1 MLLLNYKWERKF
13 ENMENELLQQILMAV
28 TDLKQGQEN
37 FENRFENLE
46 NDVRELKQGQESLK
60 QDVIS
65 LTQDIASFDNKFN
78 NLKQGQEDLKQDVT
92 SLKQDV
98 ASLKQDVTDLKQ
110 DVTKIKT
117 TLETETNKNL
127 GLTLECVTGLID
139 KTSDYKEMSIKVEEN
154 DDKIKMLSNVVQGH
168 SEKFSNLKEA
178 L

>member
-1 MLLLNYKWERKF
+1 
-13 ENMENELLQQILMAV
+13 MENELLQQILMAV
-28 TDLKQGQEN
+28 TDLKQ
-37 FENRFENLE
+37 
-46 NDVRELKQGQESLK
+46 DVTGLK
-60 QDVIS
+60 QDV
-65 LTQDIASFDNKFN
+65 T
-78 NLKQGQEDLKQDVT
+78 GLKQDVT

-98 ASLKQDVTDLKQ
+98 ANLKQDVADLKQDVTTLKQ
-110 DVTKIKT
+110 DVTKIKA

>member
-1 MLLLNYKWERKF
+1 MLSLNYEWERKF

-28 TDLKQGQEN
+28 TDLKQGQE
-37 FENRFENLE
+37 
-46 NDVRELKQGQESLK
+46 S
-60 QDVIS
+60 
-65 LTQDIASFDNKFN
+65 
-78 NLKQGQEDLKQDVT
+78 LKQDVT

>member
-1 MLLLNYKWERKF
+1 
-13 ENMENELLQQILMAV
+13 MENELLQQILMAV
-28 TDLKQGQEN
+28 TDLKQ
-37 FENRFENLE
+37 
-46 NDVRELKQGQESLK
+46 DVTSLKQDVTTLKQGQENLENR
-60 QDVIS
+60 
-65 LTQDIASFDNKFN
+65 FDNLEN
-78 NLKQGQEDLKQDVT
+78 EVRDLKQDVT

-98 ASLKQDVTDLKQ
+98 ANLKQGQEALKQDVTTLKQ
-110 DVTKIKT
+110 DVTKIKA

>member
-1 MLLLNYKWERKF
+1 
-13 ENMENELLQQILMAV
+13 MENELLQQILMAV
-28 TDLKQGQEN
+28 TDLKQ
-37 FENRFENLE
+37 
-46 NDVRELKQGQESLK
+46 DV
-60 QDVIS
+60 
-65 LTQDIASFDNKFN
+65 TT
-78 NLKQGQEDLKQDVT
+78 LKQDVT
-92 SLKQDV
+92 
-98 ASLKQDVTDLKQ
+98 TLKQ
-110 DVTKIKT
+110 DVTKIKA

>member
-1 MLLLNYKWERKF
+1 
-13 ENMENELLQQILMAV
+13 MENELLQQILMAV
-28 TDLKQGQEN
+28 TDLKQ
-37 FENRFENLE
+37 
-46 NDVRELKQGQESLK
+46 DVTG
-60 QDVIS
+60 
-65 LTQDIASFDNKFN
+65 
-78 NLKQGQEDLKQDVT
+78 LKQDVT
-92 SLKQDV
+92 SLKQGQENLENRFDNLENEV
-98 ASLKQDVTDLKQ
+98 RDLKQDVTTLKQ
-110 DVTKIKT
+110 DVTKIKA

>member
-1 MLLLNYKWERKF
+1 
-13 ENMENELLQQILMAV
+13 MENELLQQILMAV
-28 TDLKQGQEN
+28 TDLKQ
-37 FENRFENLE
+37 
-46 NDVRELKQGQESLK
+46 DVTSLK
-60 QDVIS
+60 QDVTTLKQGQGS
-65 LTQDIASFDNKFN
+65 LTQDIASFDNKF
-78 NLKQGQEDLKQDVT
+78 D

-98 ASLKQDVTDLKQ
+98 ANLKQ
-110 DVTKIKT
+110 DVTKIKA

>member
-1 MLLLNYKWERKF
+1 
-13 ENMENELLQQILMAV
+13 MENELLQQILMAV
-28 TDLKQGQEN
+28 TDLKQ
-37 FENRFENLE
+37 
-46 NDVRELKQGQESLK
+46 DVTG
-60 QDVIS
+60 
-65 LTQDIASFDNKFN
+65 
-78 NLKQGQEDLKQDVT
+78 LKQDVT

-98 ASLKQDVTDLKQ
+98 ANLKQDVADLKQDVTTLKQGQEDLKQDVANLKQ
-110 DVTKIKT
+110 DVTKIKA

>member
-28 TDLKQGQEN
+28 TDLKQGQE
-37 FENRFENLE
+37 
-46 NDVRELKQGQESLK
+46 
-60 QDVIS
+60 S
-65 LTQDIASFDNKFN
+65 LTQDIASLDNKFN
-78 NLKQGQEDLKQDVT
+78 NLKQGQE
-92 SLKQDV
+92 
-98 ASLKQDVTDLKQ
+98 DLKQ

>member
-1 MLLLNYKWERKF
+1 
-13 ENMENELLQQILMAV
+13 MENELLQQILMAV
-28 TDLKQGQEN
+28 TDLKQ
-37 FENRFENLE
+37 
-46 NDVRELKQGQESLK
+46 DVTS
-60 QDVIS
+60 
-65 LTQDIASFDNKFN
+65 
-78 NLKQGQEDLKQDVT
+78 LKQDVT
-92 SLKQDV
+92 SLKQGQENLENRFDNLENEV
-98 ASLKQDVTDLKQ
+98 RDLKQDVTTLKQ
-110 DVTKIKT
+110 DVTKIKA